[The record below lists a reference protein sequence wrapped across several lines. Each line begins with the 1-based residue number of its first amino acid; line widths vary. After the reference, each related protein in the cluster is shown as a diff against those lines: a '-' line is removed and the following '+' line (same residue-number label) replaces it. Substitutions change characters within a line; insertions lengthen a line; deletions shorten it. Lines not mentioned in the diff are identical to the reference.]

1 MKPGNVNISSST
13 SRKKEINKWSNI
25 SNEMKNKKYH
35 IVGTI
40 PKSNK
45 IITETGNIHT
55 PNHIYSYILTRDV
68 TTNVAKPLPV
78 LFQA

>member
-1 MKPGNVNISSST
+1 
-13 SRKKEINKWSNI
+13 
-25 SNEMKNKKYH
+25 MKNKKYH

>member
-25 SNEMKNKKYH
+25 SNEMKNQKYH

-55 PNHIYSYILTRDV
+55 PNIHIYIISFMV
-68 TTNVAKPLPV
+68 TKL
-78 LFQA
+78 LLSE

>member
-1 MKPGNVNISSST
+1 
-13 SRKKEINKWSNI
+13 
-25 SNEMKNKKYH
+25 MKNKKYH

-55 PNHIYSYILTRDV
+55 SNYIYTPIY
-68 TTNVAKPLPV
+68 
-78 LFQA
+78 